1 MTRSAATPE
10 PHYLAAYREADR
22 LAACLLLDAQQL
34 IPREALALDAQHRAA
49 LRVAHRGEYVDLC
62 DLLGSLSGYIETEG
76 PEMRAT
82 GQHDALSDL
91 DRQETEMV
99 ERLAVLERLGRAE
112 GWR

>member
-1 MTRSAATPE
+1 MTRPAE
-10 PHYLAAYREADR
+10 PLYAAAYREADR
-22 LAACLLLDAQQL
+22 LAACLLLDVTQL
-34 IPREALALDAQHRAA
+34 TPREVETLDARHRAA
-49 LRVAHRGEYVDLC
+49 LRAAHHGEYVELC
-62 DLLGSLSGYIETEG
+62 DLLDSLSGHIETEG